1 MSRESSSPKQ
11 NHPIDDSRQLVPTFA
26 TARAHLSQPRARSN
40 HRKSATV
47 ACSEDFRAT
56 RDFVTLIINADSSRE
71 SIRGFRAPWKGVSV
85 SIARHPTPGFAN
97 DAITARR
104 LVMSNPN
111 SRQRPRLGR
120 GLSSLLGSLDSPA
133 SPTGTSIDDAP
144 IAETHARHLPSLPV
158 ERSIEPMSDTPLEPS
173 ISTDL
178 PIPDLNLDPIADPI
192 PAAPIDTQ
200 AIIPVNNASTPPV
213 PDPDGTPLEIPL
225 DAVTPNPHQPRRSF
239 DEAQLNELASSIRE
253 QGVLQ
258 PVLVKRIGPQS
269 YQLIAGERRLRAAR
283 LAGLATIP
291 AIVKHVDELTQAQ
304 IALVENV
311 QREDLNPVD
320 RAAGYKT
327 LMRELGMTQAE
338 LAQRLGEDPSTIS
351 NLIRTLSLPDDVLE
365 LMRSGKVTLGHA
377 KILCSIQNDPAEQSR
392 LAQLVVSQGL
402 SLRNL
407 ERIIANPA
415 PTTPTRASP
424 TPASPH
430 LREVEKSITQQL
442 GLRVQLRSGS
452 SQAKGK
458 LIIHYTNLD
467 EFDSL
472 VERLGV
478 QLDD

>member
-1 MSRESSSPKQ
+1 
-11 NHPIDDSRQLVPTFA
+11 
-26 TARAHLSQPRARSN
+26 
-40 HRKSATV
+40 
-47 ACSEDFRAT
+47 
-56 RDFVTLIINADSSRE
+56 
-71 SIRGFRAPWKGVSV
+71 
-85 SIARHPTPGFAN
+85 
-97 DAITARR
+97 
-104 LVMSNPN
+104 MSNPN

-120 GLSSLLGSLDSPA
+120 GLSSLLGSLDTPA
-133 SPTGTSIDDAP
+133 NSTTAIDEAP
-144 IAETHARHLPSLPV
+144 LAETPSRHLPSLPIERSI
-158 ERSIEPMSDTPLEPS
+158 ERSIEPSIDPMSEATLDPS
-173 ISTDL
+173 LQADA
-178 PIPDLNLDPIADPI
+178 PIPDLNLDPITDPIADPI
-192 PAAPIDTQ
+192 APTQLDTP
-200 AIIPVNNASTPPV
+200 AIISANTASPQPIA
-213 PDPDGTPLEIPL
+213 DPDGTPLEIPL
-225 DAVTPNPHQPRRSF
+225 DAITPNPHQPRRSF

-258 PVLVKRIGPQS
+258 PVLVKRISPKT

-304 IALVENV
+304 IALVENI

-392 LAQLVVSQGL
+392 LAQLVVTQGL

-407 ERIIANPA
+407 ERIIASPTPA
-415 PTTPTRASP
+415 SPTRASP

-442 GLRVQLRSGS
+442 GLRVQLRSGA

-472 VERLGV
+472 VDRLGV